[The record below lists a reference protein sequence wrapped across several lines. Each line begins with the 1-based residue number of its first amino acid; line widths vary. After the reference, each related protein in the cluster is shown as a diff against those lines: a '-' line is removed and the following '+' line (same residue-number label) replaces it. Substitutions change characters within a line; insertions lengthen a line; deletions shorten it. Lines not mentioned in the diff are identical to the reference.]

1 MATNLQFIK
10 SASGTS
16 VSSLSVTD
24 CFSDK
29 YDVYKVILNP
39 TDSTISN
46 AVARLRFIDSGG
58 SVISDSEYDFASLSL
73 AAATSFFEDR
83 NTNETFINRLGTQHS
98 GTIDGTSTIIYIYN
112 PFDSSSY
119 TFAQWQGMA
128 RANTGSVTG
137 YGVKGIGVHKSAEQ
151 LSGLNIFPSSGT
163 YDTIGIK
170 VYGVK

>member
-24 CFSDK
+24 SFNAN
-29 YDVYKVILNP
+29 YDVYKVILNDVEV
-39 TDSTISN
+39 TNSN
-46 AVARLRFIDSGG
+46 AISRLRFLDSGG
-58 SVISDSEYDFASLSL
+58 SVISASEYDFGALNI
-73 AAATSFFEDR
+73 AAATSFAERRD
-83 NTNETFINRLGTQHS
+83 TGQTYIDRLGTQHT
-98 GTIDGTSTIIYIYN
+98 GLIDGGTAIIYIYN

-119 TFAQWQGMA
+119 TFAHFQGMA

-151 LSGLNIFPSSGT
+151 LSGLNIFPSAGT
-163 YDTIGIK
+163 FDTISIT